1 MSLEWA
7 SLVSIRPYEPR
18 DLDGCRELWVEL
30 TEWHR
35 SIFETPSIGGDD
47 PGRQFDAHLARVGA
61 ERIWVA
67 DENGEL
73 VGLAGLVLEHG
84 EAELEPI
91 VVSKRLR
98 SRGVGRRLAEAVI
111 EHAREHRV
119 RQLQVRPVGRNAE
132 AIRFFH
138 RLGFDVL
145 DQVVLMLD
153 LVTDEPRPWRDGE
166 LVAAR
171 RFRV

>member
-1 MSLEWA
+1 V
-7 SLVSIRPYEPR
+7 VSIRLYDPR
-18 DLDGCRELWVEL
+18 DLEGCRRLWVEL

-35 SIFETPSIGGDD
+35 SIFETASIGGDD
-47 PGRQFDAHLARVGA
+47 PGSQFDAHLARVGA

-67 DENGEL
+67 EEDGHV
-73 VGLAGLVLEHG
+73 VGLAGLLLEEG

-91 VVSKRLR
+91 VVSARLR
-98 SRGVGRRLAEAVI
+98 SQGVGRRLAETGI
-111 EHAREHRV
+111 EHARERGF

-145 DQVVLMLD
+145 DQVGLMLD
-153 LVTDEPRPWRDGE
+153 LVPSAHRPWRDGE
-166 LVAAR
+166 LVAGR
-171 RFRV
+171 SFRV